1 MSNLLCYIVEDDPQ
15 AYEYVSSIITQKGG
29 VDIIGN
35 SDSIKDA
42 AKNIKL
48 LKPDF
53 IVLDVFLIDGDAFE
67 FLALFDI
74 IPFRIIFTTS
84 FAKFAIDA
92 FKFSALDYLLKPYQ
106 KEDMFKA
113 LDKVIYAIN
122 KEDYKLQLD
131 TLLQN
136 LSNKKE
142 SKKIVLKNADAIYVV
157 KTKDI
162 LFAKSD
168 NNYTTFLLS
177 NEKEILVSKPLKSF
191 EEKLTPFNFYRVHQT
206 FLINLFY
213 LTSFNK
219 RDEQVILN
227 EIYTIPVAQSRKKKL
242 IAYLDQYL

>member
-1 MSNLLCYIVEDDPQ
+1 MSNLLCYVVEDDPQ

-35 SDSIKDA
+35 SESINDA

-67 FLALFDI
+67 FLALFDK

-92 FKFSALDYLLKPYQ
+92 FKFSALDYLLKPYS
-106 KEDMFKA
+106 KNDMFEA
-113 LDKVIYAIN
+113 LDKVIYAID
-122 KEDYKLQLD
+122 KENYRLQLD

-142 SKKIVLKNADAIYVV
+142 SQKIILKNADAIYIV
-157 KTKDI
+157 KTEDI

-168 NNYTTFLLS
+168 NNYTTFFLS

-191 EEKLTPFNFYRVHQT
+191 EDKLTPLNFYRVHQT
-206 FLINLFY
+206 FLINLLY

-219 RDEQVILN
+219 REEQVILN
-227 EIYTIPVAQSRKKKL
+227 GVHTIPVAQSRKKKL
-242 IAYLDQYL
+242 ITYLDQYL